1 MGSLSFEKDFEPS
14 VVTPRGLIANGD
26 FGEMKRLKVATPTT
40 PRKNLNVAVTEPG
53 SRNDGP
59 SLDCILMNYI
69 DTLSQRINYHI
80 GYPVNIC
87 YEHYASL
94 APLLQFH
101 LNNCGDPF
109 LQNTVD
115 FHSKDFEVAV
125 LNWFADLWEI
135 EKDQYWGYVTNGGTE
150 GNLHGILVG
159 RELLPT
165 GILYASKDSHYSV
178 AKAAMMYRM
187 DFEMVNTSVHGEM
200 DYSDLKAKLL
210 QNKGKPAIINVTIG
224 TTFKGAVD
232 DLDIILQTLK
242 DCGYTYDQFYIHCD
256 AALNGLIIPF
266 IKNMISFKK
275 PIGSVTISGHKFL
288 GCPMPCGIQITRK
301 SYISHLSTKIEY
313 IASVDATI
321 SGSRNGLAP
330 IFLWYSLCMKGR
342 AGLQQDAKICNENA
356 RYLKGRLHKAGISA
370 MLNESSIIVVFERP
384 NDPKFIRHWQLSCT
398 RDMAHVVVMPGITR
412 ETIDSFFNDLM
423 QEREKW
429 YQVGTTLPPCLADD
443 IGSQN
448 CLCSY
453 QKMRH

>member
-1 MGSLSFEKDFEPS
+1 MGFEREFDIM
-14 VVTPRGLIANGD
+14 VVPTK
-26 FGEMKRLKVATPTT
+26 GEINAPPP
-40 PRKNLNVAVTEPG
+40 PRKNLSLSVVEPDEKDNKM
-53 SRNDGP
+53 S
-59 SLDCILMNYI
+59 SQELDRILTQYI
-69 DTLSQRINYHI
+69 ETLSHRTEYHI

-87 YEHYASL
+87 YEHHAAL

-109 LQNTVD
+109 TQNTVD

-125 LNWFADLWEI
+125 LDWFAQLWEI
-135 EKDQYWGYVTNGGTE
+135 EKDEYWGYITNGGTE
-150 GNLHGILVG
+150 GNLHGLLIG
-159 RELLPT
+159 RELHLT
-165 GILYASKDSHYSV
+165 GIIYASKDSHYSIF
-178 AKAAMMYRM
+178 KAARMYRM
-187 DFEMVNTSVHGEM
+187 EIETINTLVNGEI
-200 DYSDLKAKLL
+200 DYADLRSKLL
-210 QNKGKPAIINVTIG
+210 LNKNKPAIINVNIG
-224 TTFKGAVD
+224 TTFKGAID
-232 DLDIILQTLK
+232 DIDLILQILQK
-242 DCGYTYDQFYIHCD
+242 CGYSNDRYYIHCD
-256 AALNGLIIPF
+256 AALYGLIIPF
-266 IKNMISFKK
+266 IQHAKTITFKK
-275 PIGSVTISGHKFL
+275 PIGSVSISGHKFL

>member
-1 MGSLSFEKDFEPS
+1 MAFEREFDIMVVPTKGEINEPPPPWKNLSFS
-14 VVTPRGLIANGD
+14 VVEPD
-26 FGEMKRLKVATPTT
+26 E
-40 PRKNLNVAVTEPG
+40 KNIKMSSQE
-53 SRNDGP
+53 
-59 SLDCILMNYI
+59 LDKILTQYI
-69 DTLSQRINYHI
+69 ETLSHRTEYHI

-87 YEHYASL
+87 YEHHDAL

-109 LQNTVD
+109 TQNTVD

-125 LNWFADLWEI
+125 LDWFAQLWEI
-135 EKDQYWGYVTNGGTE
+135 EKDEYWGYITNGGTE
-150 GNLHGILVG
+150 GNLHGLLIG
-159 RELLPT
+159 RELHPT
-165 GILYASKDSHYSV
+165 AIIYASKDSHYSIF
-178 AKAAMMYRM
+178 KAARMYRM
-187 DFEMVNTSVHGEM
+187 EIETINTLVNGEI
-200 DYSDLKAKLL
+200 DYADLRSKLL
-210 QNKGKPAIINVTIG
+210 LNKNKPAIININIG
-224 TTFKGAVD
+224 TTFKGAID
-232 DLDIILQTLK
+232 DLDLVLQILQK
-242 DCGYTYDQFYIHCD
+242 CGYSNDRYYIHCD
-256 AALNGLIIPF
+256 AALYGLIVPF
-266 IKNMISFKK
+266 IQHVKTITFKK
-275 PIGSVTISGHKFL
+275 PIGSVSISGHKFL

-342 AGLQQDAKICNENA
+342 AGLQQDAKMCNENA

-429 YQVGTTLPPCLADD
+429 YQVGTIVPPCLADD

-448 CLCSY
+448 CLCSK